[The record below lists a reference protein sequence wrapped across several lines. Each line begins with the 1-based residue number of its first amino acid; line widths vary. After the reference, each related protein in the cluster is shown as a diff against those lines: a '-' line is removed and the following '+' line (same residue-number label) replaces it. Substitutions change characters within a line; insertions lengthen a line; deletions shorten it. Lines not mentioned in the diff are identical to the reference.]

1 MTEFNGKIVVVTG
14 AAGNLGRAVI
24 QAFLGQ
30 GATVFGLDYKTGRMA
45 DIRPPDDS
53 NGTFFPIDN
62 LDVTNQAAM
71 EKAADNVHQL
81 AGPADI
87 LVNCLGGFAYGEPV
101 YETGQET
108 WERMMAINA
117 GSFLNLSRCFMPDL
131 LVKGTGRV
139 VAVAAGASLKGG
151 AKMGAYS
158 AAKAALLRL
167 VESLATEVSGT
178 DIKVNCVIPGT
189 IDTPQNRAEMP
200 NADRS
205 KWVPTEAVA
214 EAILFLASFGV
225 AYVNGVALP
234 VKV

>member
-24 QAFLGQ
+24 QAFLDH
-30 GATVFGLDYKTGRMA
+30 GATVFGLDYKTDRMA
-45 DIRPPDDS
+45 DIRTSDTS
-53 NGTFFPIDN
+53 NGQFFPLDN
-62 LDVTNQAAM
+62 LDITDLAAM
-71 EKAADNVHQL
+71 EKAAERVHQL

-87 LVNCLGGFAYGEPV
+87 LVNCLGGFAYGETV
-101 YETGQET
+101 YETSQET

-117 GSFLNLSRCFMPDL
+117 GSFLNLSRSFMPDL
-131 LVKGTGRV
+131 LEKGAGRV

-167 VESLATEVSGT
+167 VESLAAEVTGT
-178 DIKVNCVIPGT
+178 DIKVNCVMPGT
-189 IDTPQNRAEMP
+189 IDTPQNRVDMP

-205 KWVPTEAVA
+205 KWVSPEAVA
-214 EAILFLASFGV
+214 EAILFLASAGAV
-225 AYVNGVALP
+225 NVNGTALP
-234 VKV
+234 VKG